1 MYAPSQRLDRRA
13 LLSALLASA
22 ATAALAAPAGRP
34 STRDIVSLLFAA
46 DASAPPDLAG
56 ANLSELDLSQL
67 DFKKANL
74 RGANLF
80 GADLTGANLDG
91 ADLAGARLDRCVII
105 RTRFAGAQMQ
115 GCSFL
120 RPSVFS
126 GLQNSHLEV
135 PVFRNAN
142 LERAKILALLD
153 GADFSGANLSG
164 ASLTW
169 APYNQRRSHW
179 GTGLNRSTLD
189 GVAAVRAS
197 FADLSMK
204 QASLRAA
211 DLRHADFRNAILTG
225 ADLSDADIAHA
236 DFTGAKLDGASL
248 DTARG
253 RETAIGL

>member
-1 MYAPSQRLDRRA
+1 LHAPSHRPDRRT
-13 LLSALLASA
+13 LLSALLASV
-22 ATAALAAPAGRP
+22 ATAALAAPSGRL

-46 DASAPPDLAG
+46 EASEPPDLAG
-56 ANLSELDLSQL
+56 ADLSELDLSQL
-67 DFKKANL
+67 DFKRANL

-80 GADLTGANLDG
+80 GADLTGAKLDG
-91 ADLAGARLDRCVII
+91 ADLTDARLDRCTII
-105 RTRFAGAQMQ
+105 KTSFAGAQMQ

-126 GLQNSHLEV
+126 GLQNNHLEV

-179 GTGLNRSTLD
+179 GTGLNRSMLD
-189 GVAAVRAS
+189 RVIAVRAS
-197 FADLSMK
+197 FADISMK
-204 QASLRAA
+204 QASLRSA
-211 DLRHADFRNAILTG
+211 DLRHADFRNATLTG
-225 ADLSDADIAHA
+225 ADLSDANVAHA
-236 DFTGAKLDGASL
+236 DFTGAKLDHADFS
-248 DTARG
+248 TARG
-253 RETAIGL
+253 TETAIGL